1 MTVVYIA
8 GFLVFLCM
16 AGLTYVVLDS
26 TFSEERAVSRRLRRL
41 SEYERSQA
49 EQVEPLLKPFRERV
63 VAPTVEGMKHVGR
76 LLGPTTR
83 REDLRRRL
91 RTAGNPRNMDAER
104 FIALQFIGA
113 GGVLGL
119 FITVSLIV
127 PLTVATWLIIAIPL
141 VVVAFFG
148 PELWLRSTISDRKR
162 RIINQLPD
170 MLDMLTISVEAGLG
184 FDAALTKLV
193 RNSRGPLAE
202 EFARALKEIQA
213 GVDRRHALRNL
224 AERTDVPLLNT
235 FIMSIIQAEMF
246 GISIAGVLKTQAREM
261 RLKRRQRAE
270 EQAQKAPV
278 KLVFPLVFCIL
289 PTTLI
294 VVVGPA
300 VISIAKAFAGH

>member
-1 MTVVYIA
+1 MTVYIA
-8 GFLVFLCM
+8 ALLVFLCV
-16 AGLTYVVLDS
+16 AGLAYVALDT
-26 TFSEERAVSRRLRRL
+26 TFSEERAVSRRLKRL
-41 SEYERSQA
+41 SEYERTQA
-49 EQVEPLLKPFRERV
+49 QEIEPLLKPFRERV
-63 VAPTVEGMKHVGR
+63 LVPTVSGLKSVGR
-76 LLGPTTR
+76 LLGPAAHR
-83 REDLRRRL
+83 AELKRRL

-104 FIALQFIGA
+104 FIALQVIGA
-113 GGVLGL
+113 AGVLGL
-119 FITVSLIV
+119 FITISLVV
-127 PLTVATWLIIAIPL
+127 PLTMATWLIIVLPL
-141 VVVAFFG
+141 VALAFFS
-148 PELWLRSTISDRKR
+148 PELWLRGMVADRKR
-162 RIINQLPD
+162 RIVNQLPD

-184 FDAALTKLV
+184 FDAALSKLV
-193 RNSRGPLAE
+193 RNSKGPLAE

-246 GISIAGVLKTQAREM
+246 GISISGVLKTQAREM

-294 VVVGPA
+294 VVLGPA
-300 VISIAKAFAGH
+300 VISIAKAFAGR